1 MIALCGALWVLEVP
15 VRGSTN
21 WYGDNLGMLQSA
33 ADPDSSRIKRYVTTL
48 YHTCRAQVPRKV
60 LMHTKVRTDDS
71 FTKMRT
77 KALEVGN
84 IEYLGRMVFAGP
96 FHSHK
101 GFVLQMGIKYNPLLK
116 CV

>member
-1 MIALCGALWVLEVP
+1 
-15 VRGSTN
+15 
-21 WYGDNLGMLQSA
+21 
-33 ADPDSSRIKRYVTTL
+33 
-48 YHTCRAQVPRKV
+48 
-60 LMHTKVRTDDS
+60 MHTKVRTDDS
-71 FTKMRT
+71 TTKMRA